1 MSSGTYDFDER
12 GRKLFR
18 PTVPSF
24 PPLEE
29 VHDLLDPAM
38 TALREFDRRLSYWN
52 RETAVGRLF
61 ARLDA
66 VHSSG
71 AEGSTTTFTDLMEY
85 ETSLR
90 IAPDVD
96 DAAVVAACADAFQE
110 GIGDGELE
118 GLVLRIHRRL
128 FEHAPDKM
136 IAAGAGKFKMR
147 PNFVRDPEF
156 PDGFFGYTNPPLVVD
171 ALRDWREFTLA
182 SDARTPELVRQLLSH
197 WMFEHIHPVP
207 DGNGR
212 IGRLLVPILMKWK
225 GQTAM
230 ACTFFGEAVH
240 EDKALYVEALKDAR
254 ITGKMSNY
262 SRQMLALVRTTA
274 QANLERL
281 DKLQSLEAEW
291 KAHFANVRSDSVVH
305 RLVEYAITKPVF
317 TVNDAQA
324 QLKVSYAA
332 ANTAAQ
338 ALTNAG
344 ILAVPEDVRRDR
356 LFHAE
361 QVLGIF
367 DRFRPQPLQT
377 AAHSMR

>member
-1 MSSGTYDFDER
+1 MSSGTFEFDDR
-12 GRKLFR
+12 GRKLFKPDAPAF
-18 PTVPSF
+18 PT
-24 PPLEE
+24 LDE

-38 TALREFDRRLSYWN
+38 TSLREFDRRLVTWK
-52 RETAVGRLF
+52 REAAVGRLF

-66 VHSSG
+66 VHSSA

-90 IAPDVD
+90 IAPDMD
-96 DAAVVAACADAFQE
+96 DAAVVSAVADAFQE
-110 GIGDGELE
+110 GAGDGLE

-136 IAAGAGKFKMR
+136 VAAGAGKFKTL

-156 PDGFFGYTNPPLVVD
+156 PEGFFGYTNPSSLAD
-171 ALRDWREFTLA
+171 SMRDWREFTLA
-182 SDARTPELVRQLLSH
+182 ADPRTPELLRQLLSH

-212 IGRLLVPILMKWK
+212 IGRLLVPILMKLK

-230 ACTFFGEAVH
+230 ACTFFGEAVQ
-240 EDKALYVEALKDAR
+240 EEKVMYVEVLKDAR
-254 ITGKMSNY
+254 VTGKMTNY
-262 SRQMLALVRTTA
+262 ARQMLAFVRTTA
-274 QANLERL
+274 QKNLERL
-281 DKLQSLEAEW
+281 DKLQALEAEW

-305 RLVEYAITKPVF
+305 RLVEYAVTKPVF
-317 TVNDAQA
+317 TVNDARA
-324 QLKVSYAA
+324 QLGVSYAA

-338 ALTNAG
+338 AMTKSG
-344 ILAVPEDVRRDR
+344 ILVVPEDVKRDR

-361 QVLGIF
+361 EVLGIF
-367 DRFRPQPLQT
+367 DRFRPHPQQT
-377 AAHSMR
+377 ASLK

>member
-1 MSSGTYDFDER
+1 MSSGTYEFDDR
-12 GRKLFR
+12 GRKLFK
-18 PTVPSF
+18 PNVPSF
-24 PPLEE
+24 PALDEIY
-29 VHDLLDPAM
+29 DLLDPAM
-38 TALREFDRRLSYWN
+38 ASIREFDRRLGAWN
-52 RETAVGRLF
+52 REAAVGRLF

-66 VHSSG
+66 VHSSA
-71 AEGSTTTFTDLMEY
+71 AEGSTTTFTGLMEY

-96 DAAVVAACADAFQE
+96 DAAVVAAVADAFQE
-110 GIGDGELE
+110 GAGDGLE

-128 FEHAPDKM
+128 FEHARDKM
-136 IAAGAGKFKMR
+136 VAAGAGKLKTL

-156 PDGFFGYTNPPLVVD
+156 PEGFFGYTNPSSLAD
-171 ALRDWREFTLA
+171 AMRDWRKFTLA
-182 SDARTPELVRQLLSH
+182 TEPRTPELLRQLLSH

-212 IGRLLVPILMKWK
+212 IGRLLVPILMKSK

-230 ACTFFGEAVH
+230 ACTFLGEAVH
-240 EDKALYVEALKDAR
+240 EEKVLYVEALKDAR

-262 SRQMLALVRTTA
+262 VRQMLSFARTTA

-281 DKLQSLEAEW
+281 DKLQALEREW
-291 KAHFANVRSDSVVH
+291 KARFANVRSDSVVH
-305 RLVEYAITKPVF
+305 RLVEYAVTKPVF

-324 QLKVSYAA
+324 QLGVSYAA

-344 ILAVPEDVRRDR
+344 ILVVPEDVKRDR

-361 QVLGIF
+361 EVLGIF
-367 DRFRPQPLQT
+367 DRFRPQPQQT
-377 AAHSMR
+377 ASIK